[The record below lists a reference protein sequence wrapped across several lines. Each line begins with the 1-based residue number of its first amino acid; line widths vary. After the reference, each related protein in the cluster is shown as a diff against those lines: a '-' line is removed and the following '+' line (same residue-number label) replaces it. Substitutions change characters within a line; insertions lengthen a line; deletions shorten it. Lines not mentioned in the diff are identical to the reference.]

1 MTSSSFLPG
10 RIWIS
15 KFFHLLKW
23 ILYEKKYSINSYT
36 KEMKFIFQL
45 EEGVM
50 LLLNKSLPIKLTLS
64 MKEEL
69 HFLPLFIQRY
79 LNIEFMSLML
89 TFISIMT
96 TKLIGFIARE
106 SFEED
111 RNLINCLIPD
121 TSKEFKIVN
130 LRKLGTRFRFPK
142 NEIKIF
148 PP

>member
-1 MTSSSFLPG
+1 
-10 RIWIS
+10 
-15 KFFHLLKW
+15 
-23 ILYEKKYSINSYT
+23 
-36 KEMKFIFQL
+36 MKFIFQL
-45 EEGVM
+45 EEGVI